1 MNLQEL
7 FGFSG
12 LARDLLIN
20 FVYLFI
26 AALSG
31 LFIAI
36 ILFEGIK
43 IVLKRS
49 LKSSSAMVNQKLRT
63 IFYTFFTVLTLNLA
77 LPAAEMDGLSAV
89 YVEKCFHILF
99 ILTFAL
105 LVAKGLQFVRSL
117 LFERYDISVENNLS
131 GRKIRTQIDFIY
143 KLSLVIIAFMSISIV
158 LMNFQSVRE
167 LGTSLLASA
176 GIAGIIVG
184 LAAQKSIGNLLAGFQ
199 VAFTQPIRIDDVVI
213 VENEWGRIQE
223 ITLTY
228 VVVRIWDQRNLIVP
242 ISYFLENPFQN
253 WTRDSAEILGTVF
266 LYVDYSLPV
275 DAVRAEVTRLLG
287 TMPLWDGRVNV
298 VQVTDATE
306 KSMQLRI
313 LVSARN
319 SGDAFGLRTQIREQV
334 IAFIQRNYPE
344 SLPKFR
350 AEKLESWSRRDVL
363 SEK

>member
-1 MNLQEL
+1 MNFQEIRIVIQS
-7 FGFSG
+7 FSASFSG
-12 LARDLLIN
+12 
-20 FVYLFI
+20 FI
-26 AALSG
+26 TVFAAALVG
-31 LFIAI
+31 LLMAML
-36 ILFEGIK
+36 LFEALK
-43 IVLKRS
+43 ILLNKS
-49 LKSSSAMVNQKLRT
+49 IKSSSSLVNQKLRT
-63 IFYTFFTVLTLNLA
+63 IFYTFFTVVMINLV
-77 LPAAEMDGLSAV
+77 LPVVQPEGIVAV
-89 YVEKCFHILF
+89 YLSKCFHILF
-99 ILTFAL
+99 IVTFSL
-105 LVAKGLQFVRSL
+105 LVGKGLQFAKAL
-117 LFERYDISVENNLS
+117 LFERYDISAENNLS

-143 KLSLVIIAFMSISIV
+143 KLSLVLIGFVAIAVILMS
-158 LMNFQSVRE
+158 FKSVRE

-199 VAFTQPIRIDDVVI
+199 IAFTQPIRIDDVVI

-242 ISYFLENPFQN
+242 ISYFLDNPFQN

-275 DAVRAEVTRLLG
+275 DAIRAEVTRLLG
-287 TMPLWDGRVNV
+287 TIALWDGRVNV

-306 KSMQLRI
+306 KSMQIRI

-319 SGDAFGLRTQIREQV
+319 SGDAFALRTIIREKV
-334 IAFIQRNYPE
+334 IAFIQQNYPE

-350 AEKLESWSRRDVL
+350 AEKLDAL
-363 SEK
+363 SGKMTGI

>member
-1 MNLQEL
+1 MMSFQEILDFIKSFKELASSFMFL
-7 FGFSG
+7 F
-12 LARDLLIN
+12 
-20 FVYLFI
+20 V
-26 AALSG
+26 AALAG
-31 LFIAI
+31 LLLAMF
-36 ILFEGIK
+36 LFEGLKVI
-43 IVLKRS
+43 LKRS
-49 LKSSSAMVNQKLRT
+49 LKSSFSLANQKLRT
-63 IFYTFFTVLTLNLA
+63 IFYTFFTVLMLNLV
-77 LPAAEMDGLSAV
+77 LPAVCPEGITAV
-89 YVEKCFHILF
+89 YLTKFFHILF
-99 ILTFAL
+99 IVTFSFLA
-105 LVAKGLQFVRSL
+105 AKALQFAREL
-117 LFERYDISVENNLS
+117 LFQRYDISAENNLS

-143 KLSLVIIAFMSISIV
+143 KLLLVIIGFMAISVI
-158 LMNFQSVRE
+158 LMSFKSVRE

-242 ISYFLENPFQN
+242 ISYFLDNPFQN

-287 TMPLWDGRVNV
+287 TIALWDGRVNV

-306 KSMQLRI
+306 KSMQIRI

-319 SGDAFGLRTQIREQV
+319 SGDAFALRTILREKV
-334 IAFIQRNYPE
+334 IAFIQQNYPE

-350 AEKLESWSRRDVL
+350 AETPERFQ
-363 SEK
+363 EKVNGR